1 MFHRRAQQ
9 RIFLTRDAQPRNVLK
24 LSNRALTHVDLGDSD
39 QPHERRS
46 SVKRP
51 HQRQNEQNVRAAFLI
66 SCVVICQDA
75 EWFDSQYRR
84 SENLWAKAVE
94 ALSDSDK
101 QQIDF
106 SRLDKR
112 AVLNDLLGV
121 VEEKKRRCTEQS
133 WKYKKKDGEVVI
145 LRDSL
150 EKVVNWVNKFREV
163 GDEAVQYDPSHAALP
178 WAGVRLVLQV
188 SHSNLRP
195 LRFRLPSWSFPIR
208 FW

>member
-9 RIFLTRDAQPRNVLK
+9 RIFLPRDAQSKNVLK

-39 QPHERRS
+39 QPYKQRS

-51 HQRQNEQNVRAAFLI
+51 HQQQNGQNVRAAFLI
-66 SCVVICQDA
+66 SCVLICKDT

-106 SRLDKR
+106 SRL
-112 AVLNDLLGV
+112 
-121 VEEKKRRCTEQS
+121 
-133 WKYKKKDGEVVI
+133 
-145 LRDSL
+145 
-150 EKVVNWVNKFREV
+150 
-163 GDEAVQYDPSHAALP
+163 
-178 WAGVRLVLQV
+178 
-188 SHSNLRP
+188 
-195 LRFRLPSWSFPIR
+195 
-208 FW
+208 